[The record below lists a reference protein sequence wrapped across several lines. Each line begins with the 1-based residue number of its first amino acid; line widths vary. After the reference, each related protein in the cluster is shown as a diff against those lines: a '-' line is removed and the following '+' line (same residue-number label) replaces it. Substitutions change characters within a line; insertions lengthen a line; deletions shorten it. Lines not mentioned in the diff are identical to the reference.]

1 MKFLFYFLRYR
12 ELFTRRGREDVTD
25 RKARY
30 HAIAILKQMI
40 QSWLVDTYPNI
51 SVEEAMDKANQMD
64 ISLIE
69 QKKEESIK
77 NILELNNIIRM
88 SMIEMQFIK
97 KVSAAYCE

>member
-1 MKFLFYFLRYR
+1 
-12 ELFTRRGREDVTD
+12 V
-25 RKARY
+25 
-30 HAIAILKQMI
+30 I
-40 QSWLVDTYPNI
+40 DTYPNM
-51 SVEEAMDKANQMD
+51 SHDEVMDMVNQMD

-97 KVSAAYCE
+97 KVCRCKRSACSNQISTKLNMHCCFRS

>member
-1 MKFLFYFLRYR
+1 
-12 ELFTRRGREDVTD
+12 
-25 RKARY
+25 
-30 HAIAILKQMI
+30 MI
-40 QSWLVDTYPNI
+40 SSWLVDTYPNI
-51 SVEEAMDKANQMD
+51 TAAEVSEKVNQMD

-97 KVSAAYCE
+97 KVSSVLKI